1 MTVDGTD
8 FLIEEPAHF
17 NKKWYSHKFKGP
29 GLRYEIGVCIQTGWL
44 VWVHG
49 PFPCGRYNDIKI
61 FCRHLQGLL
70 EPNERV
76 VADGGYRDADEETT
90 ETPSGYNTYDQ
101 YMKSMARARHET
113 LNRRFKQ
120 YKILGSRYRG
130 EIVDHKYIMLAIANI
145 VQLDVEYG
153 NAPFMVA
160 YNDQTSINF
169 DF

>member
-8 FLIEEPAHF
+8 FSIEEPIPF

-49 PFPCGRYNDIKI
+49 PYPCGRFNDIKI
-61 FCRHLQGLL
+61 FLKYLQGLL
-70 EPNERV
+70 LPDEKV
-76 VADGGYRDADEETT
+76 VADGGYRDGEEYTT

-120 YKILGSRYRG
+120 YRILGSRYRG
-130 EIVDHKYIMLAIANI
+130 DVKDHRYVMLAISNI
-145 VQLDVEYG
+145 VQLDIEYG
-153 NAPFMVA
+153 NTPFHVS
-160 YNDQTSINF
+160 YNDQTSNNF